1 LKHND
6 PHPYLSISRSYI
18 ITLCHEMN
26 RIILNQIKR
35 AIRLKLDDKAGQI
48 IESNGKYL
56 SKHDLTRLIAFMN
69 KNKSYSYDV
78 IRYIYYVSP
87 YRHDF
92 DSFEHNHILIQ
103 LTEHDYPKTTELLL
117 RDSRFDRRNDP
128 PITPYS
134 YVNER
139 TVRLLLENN
148 THYGYELD
156 AIFETACIRGFY
168 DIVSD
173 LLKSDAVDPSCDNN
187 SPIRSACIFNRL
199 PIVQLLLR
207 DGRANP
213 ADTKNETIYY
223 ACYYGSAGMVKLLL
237 EDERVDPDD
246 ARNPHKPIHIA
257 SHLDITRLL
266 MNDGR
271 VDPSS
276 KNNKALRNAMSSD
289 MWENGN
295 KMQIIELLLTDRRV
309 VRNELG
315 MQKALRYAESCSN
328 TDEIIGLLTAALQNV
343 EK

>member
-1 LKHND
+1 
-6 PHPYLSISRSYI
+6 
-18 ITLCHEMN
+18 MN

-35 AIRLKLDDKAGQI
+35 AIRHKLDDKAGQI

-56 SKHDLTRLIAFMN
+56 SKHDLTRLIAFMK

-87 YRHDF
+87 HRHDF
-92 DSFEHNHILIQ
+92 DPFEHNNEHNNILLQ
-103 LTEHDYPKTTELLL
+103 MAEYDYPKTTELLL
-117 RDSRFDRRNDP
+117 RDSRFDIRNDT

-134 YVNER
+134 YVNEH
-139 TVRLLLENN
+139 TVRLLLEDN
-148 THYGYELD
+148 THYGYELG

-168 DIVSD
+168 NIVSD
-173 LLKSDAVDPSCDNN
+173 LLKSDAVDPSYDNN
-187 SPIRSACIFNRL
+187 GPLRSACIFNQL
-199 PIVQLLLR
+199 SIVQLLLR

-295 KMQIIELLLTDRRV
+295 KTPIIELLLTDRRV

-315 MQKALRYAESCSN
+315 MQKASRYAKSRSN